1 MTETGKVHSAGMHV
15 HRGEGCECL
24 AADLARA
31 EAILAE
37 LSPVDPGDLIPL
49 LQRLQEAYG
58 YLPKEVL
65 AEVSERTGIPLSRMY
80 GVITFYTQFSTEP
93 RGRHT
98 IRCCTGTACHV
109 RGAKDVA
116 EAILHEIDVEAG
128 GTTSDGRFTFENV
141 ACLGT
146 CFLAP
151 VVMVDEEYFGQ
162 LTPAKA
168 RAIVKN
174 YA

>member
-1 MTETGKVHSAGMHV
+1 MTEANKDHGEHAHE
-15 HRGEGCECL
+15 HRGAGCACL
-24 AADLARA
+24 AADLAKA
-31 EAILAE
+31 EQILAE

-49 LQRLQEAYG
+49 LQRLQDAYG

-65 AEVSERTGIPLSRMY
+65 AEVSERTNIPLSRMY
-80 GVITFYTQFSTEP
+80 GVITFYTQFSTTP

-98 IRCCTGTACHV
+98 IRCCSGTACHV
-109 RGAKDVA
+109 RGAKGVA
-116 EAILHEIDVEAG
+116 EAILQELGIEAG
-128 GTTSDGRFTFENV
+128 GTTEDGRFTFENV

-151 VVMVDEEYFGQ
+151 AVMVDDEYFGQ

-168 RAIVKN
+168 RDAIKN
-174 YA
+174 YT

>member
-1 MTETGKVHSAGMHV
+1 MTEVGKGHAGEPHV
-15 HRGEGCECL
+15 HRGEGCACL
-24 AADLARA
+24 AVDLAKA

-37 LSPVDPGDLIPL
+37 LSPVDSGDLIPL

-58 YLPKEVL
+58 YLPSDVL

-80 GVITFYTQFSTEP
+80 GVITFYTQFSTTP

-109 RGAKDVA
+109 RGAKDVT
-116 EAILHEIDVEAG
+116 EAILHEIDVEVG
-128 GTTSDGRFTFENV
+128 GTTSDGRFTFEHV

-151 VVMVDEEYFGQ
+151 VVMVDDEYYGQ

-174 YA
+174 YS

>member
-1 MTETGKVHSAGMHV
+1 MTGIDKGHAGEPHV

-24 AADLARA
+24 ASELAKA
-31 EAILAE
+31 EVILADMA
-37 LSPVDPGDLIPL
+37 PVQEGDLIPL
-49 LQRLQEAYG
+49 LQRLQDAYG
-58 YLPKEVL
+58 YLPKEIL
-65 AEVSERTGIPLSRMY
+65 AEVSERTCIPLSRMY
-80 GVITFYTQFSTEP
+80 GVITFYTQFSTTP

-109 RGAKDVA
+109 RGAKGVA
-116 EAILHEIDVEAG
+116 EAMLHEIDVEVG
-128 GTTSDGRFTFENV
+128 GTTTDGRFTFENV

-151 VVMVDEEYFGQ
+151 VVMVDDEYYGQ

-168 RAIVKN
+168 RALVKN

>member
-1 MTETGKVHSAGMHV
+1 MTEVSKGHAGEPHV

-24 AADLARA
+24 VADLAKA

-37 LSPVDPGDLIPL
+37 MTPVDSGDLIPL
-49 LQRLQEAYG
+49 LQRLQDAYG
-58 YLPKEVL
+58 YLPAEVL

-80 GVITFYTQFSTEP
+80 GVITFYTQFSTTP

-109 RGAKDVA
+109 RGAKGVA
-116 EAILHEIDVEAG
+116 EALLHEIDVEAG
-128 GTTSDGRFTFENV
+128 GTTADGRFTFENV

-151 VVMVDEEYFGQ
+151 VIMVDDEYFGQ
-162 LTPAKA
+162 LTPPKA

-174 YA
+174 YS

>member
-1 MTETGKVHSAGMHV
+1 MTEVNHGHAEAPHV

-24 AADLARA
+24 AADLAKA
-31 EAILAE
+31 ERILAD
-37 LSPVDPGDLIPL
+37 LAPVDPGDLIPL
-49 LQRLQEAYG
+49 LQRLQDAYG
-58 YLPKEVL
+58 YLPKDVL
-65 AEVSERTGIPLSRMY
+65 AEVSDRSGIPLSRMY
-80 GVITFYTQFSTEP
+80 GVITFYTQFSTTP

-109 RGAKDVA
+109 RGAKGVA
-116 EAILHEIDVEAG
+116 EAILHEIDVEVG
-128 GTTSDGRFTFENV
+128 GTTADGRFTFENV

-151 VVMVDEEYFGQ
+151 VVMIDDEYYGQ

-168 RAIVKN
+168 RAAVKN